1 MKRAALLL
9 FAILLGIALA
19 EVSPQEPHYKEGEH
33 NQDFSGQHDELGEI
47 VKAKVVSCS
56 G

>member
-19 EVSPQEPHYKEGEH
+19 EVAPQEPHFKEGEH
-33 NQDFSGQHDELGEI
+33 NKDYSGPHDEAGEI
-47 VKAKVVSCS
+47 VKAKVESCS

>member
-1 MKRAALLL
+1 MKRASTLLL
-9 FAILLGIALA
+9 LAIILGIALA

-33 NQDFSGQHDELGEI
+33 NSEYTGTHEEQEI
-47 VKAKVVSCS
+47 VKAKVTSCS